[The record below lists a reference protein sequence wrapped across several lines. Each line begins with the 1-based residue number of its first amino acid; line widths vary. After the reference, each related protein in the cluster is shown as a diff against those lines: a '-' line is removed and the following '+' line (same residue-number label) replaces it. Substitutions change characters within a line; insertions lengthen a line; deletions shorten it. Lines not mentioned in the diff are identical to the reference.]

1 VVESQRRPGPKDIP
15 YSIPREEW
23 PIVLKRILEIHEP
36 YRKVANDYGVSHET
50 IRRLICAA
58 SKKQTG

>member
-1 VVESQRRPGPKDIP
+1 MP

-23 PIVLKRILEIHEP
+23 PIVMKRILEIHEP